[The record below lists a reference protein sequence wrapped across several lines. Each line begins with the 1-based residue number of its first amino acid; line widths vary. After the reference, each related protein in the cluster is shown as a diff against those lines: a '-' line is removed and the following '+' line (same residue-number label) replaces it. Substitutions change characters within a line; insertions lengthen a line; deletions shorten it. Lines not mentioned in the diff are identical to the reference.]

1 MAKNPLSD
9 IQLSKEE
16 LQEVSPAN
24 KKLMADLEKRTLE
37 FINFQMRLQ
46 KQIDQKKNQLITQI
60 NKGTSNPDPKV
71 KMFAASLYNQIT
83 K

>member
-16 LQEVSPAN
+16 LQEVTPAN
-24 KKLMADLEKRTLE
+24 KKLMADLEKRTLD
-37 FINFQMRLQ
+37 FLNFQMRLQ
-46 KQIDQKKNQLITQI
+46 RQIDQKKQQLITQI
-60 NKGTSNPDPKV
+60 NKGTNNPDPKV
-71 KMFAASLYNQIT
+71 KMFAASLYNQIN

>member
-60 NKGTSNPDPKV
+60 NKGTSNTDPKV